1 MTNRR
6 NLLRALPAAGLL
18 AASAP
23 LAAATQAPGAASQ
36 GADARKAM
44 PRAELDQFEWRA
56 IEAMVWG
63 MPAVNLE
70 LMRQAMLKV
79 TQGRTNLILYW
90 SRLLDWKC
98 QTLTPNSDV
107 IYLKPFFDT
116 REVGPVVVE
125 VPPADDGVINGTLM
139 DAWQSPL
146 EDVGPAGLDG
156 GAGGRYLLLPPGY
169 DAPTPPGY
177 YVFRLPTYSGYGLFR
192 SILRSGSPADLAKA
206 VEYGRRLKVYP
217 LSAADNPPATTL
229 IDADGTLFDSTI
241 PYDAR
246 YFEHLARVV
255 DREPWLQRDR
265 AMIDMLR
272 TIGIEKGK
280 PYTPSAAQ
288 RGQLDAAAKKG
299 LAILDEQFER
309 LFDAPFWPG
318 TRWAFVASQDLAA
331 ELTQGFPDPNR
342 YATDERGLLFSFV
355 FFAPRRLGR
364 GQFWL
369 MSHQDSNGAA
379 LEGGRSYRLRVPANA
394 PINQYWSITAYD
406 RQTHAFI
413 REMPATSRSSQTP
426 GLRKNRDGSVD
437 LWLGPTAP
445 RGWERN
451 WLPTDP
457 NGRVELMARFY
468 GPEPALFDGSWRLL
482 DVERADPPTG

>member
-1 MTNRR
+1 MTSRR

-23 LAAATQAPGAASQ
+23 LAAATQAAGAASQ

-90 SRLLDWKC
+90 SNLLDWRC

-116 REVGPVVVE
+116 REVGPIVVE

-139 DAWQSPL
+139 DAWQTPL

-177 YVFRLPTYSGYGLFR
+177 FVFRLPTYSGYGLFR

-206 VEYGRRLKVYP
+206 VEYGRRLKLYP
-217 LSAADNPPATTL
+217 LSAASNPPATTFV
-229 IDADGTLFDSTI
+229 DADGTLFDSTI

-246 YFEHLARVV
+246 YYEHLARIVGK
-255 DREPWLQRDR
+255 EPWLQRDR
-265 AMIDMLR
+265 AMIDTLR
-272 TIGIEKGK
+272 TLGIEKGK
-280 PYTPSAAQ
+280 PYAPSDAQ
-288 RGQLDAAAKKG
+288 RGQLNAAAAKAHKM
-299 LAILDEQFER
+299 LDDGFER
-309 LFDAPFWPG
+309 LFDTPFWPG
-318 TRWAFVASQDLAA
+318 TRWAFPASQELAN
-331 ELTQGFPDPNR
+331 ELPD
-342 YATDERGLLFSFV
+342 
-355 FFAPRRLGR
+355 
-364 GQFWL
+364 
-369 MSHQDSNGAA
+369 
-379 LEGGRSYRLRVPANA
+379 
-394 PINQYWSITAYD
+394 
-406 RQTHAFI
+406 
-413 REMPATSRSSQTP
+413 
-426 GLRKNRDGSVD
+426 
-437 LWLGPTAP
+437 
-445 RGWERN
+445 
-451 WLPTDP
+451 
-457 NGRVELMARFY
+457 
-468 GPEPALFDGSWRLL
+468 
-482 DVERADPPTG
+482 